1 MGSRDFRHK
10 EPKKQKK
17 DAKKLAPITILKPS
31 TEVEIIQKKKKER
44 KEEEE

>member
-10 EPKKQKK
+10 ETKKQKK
-17 DAKKLAPITILKPS
+17 DAKKLAPITIFKPPVDA
-31 TEVEIIQKKKKER
+31 EVIHKKKKER

>member
-10 EPKKQKK
+10 ETKKQKK
-17 DAKKLAPITILKPS
+17 DAKKLAPITILKPPVDA
-31 TEVEIIQKKKKER
+31 EVIQKRKKER